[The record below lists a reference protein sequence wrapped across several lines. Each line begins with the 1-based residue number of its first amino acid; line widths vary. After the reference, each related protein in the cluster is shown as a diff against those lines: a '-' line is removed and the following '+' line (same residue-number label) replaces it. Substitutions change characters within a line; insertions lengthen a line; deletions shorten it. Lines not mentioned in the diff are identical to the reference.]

1 MTVLSRPKR
10 EDQIIAQ
17 EGVSDFLL
25 LNMRD
30 GNYYSLNEVGGRIW
44 ALCDGKH
51 TVEQIVEALAAEY
64 DATTETLT
72 SDALELLDE
81 LRDHK
86 LIADSEAV
94 EKV

>member
-1 MTVLSRPKR
+1 MTLLTRPKR
-10 EDQIIAQ
+10 EEQIVAQ
-17 EGVSDFLL
+17 EGVNDYLL

-64 DATTETLT
+64 DATTEILT
-72 SDALELLDE
+72 NDAMELLDE
-81 LRDHK
+81 LRNQK
-86 LIADSEAV
+86 LISESETV
-94 EKV
+94 ETV